1 MADPGLQGELV
12 ELVGENLARRVVRN
26 DGDWRA
32 LAERDRLG
40 LERLAAELEGELLVR
55 VPDLDDDVH
64 DLDGL
69 VRVNEHLFAS
79 ETTSQRR
86 ARLA

>member
-1 MADPGLQGELV
+1 MGDD
-12 ELVGENLARRVVRN
+12 LARRVARN
-26 DGDWRA
+26 AADWRA

-40 LERLAAELEGELLVR
+40 LERLAAELDGEPLVR

-69 VRVNEHLFAS
+69 VRVNEHLFGG
-79 ETTSQRR
+79 TQRR
-86 ARLA
+86 TAT